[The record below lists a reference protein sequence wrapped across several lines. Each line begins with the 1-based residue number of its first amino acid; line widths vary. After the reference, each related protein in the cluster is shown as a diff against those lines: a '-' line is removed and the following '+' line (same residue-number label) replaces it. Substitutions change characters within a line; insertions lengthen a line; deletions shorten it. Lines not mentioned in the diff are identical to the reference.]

1 MNMRKIQGLLALSLL
16 LATSLL
22 GQVTSLTGTVT
33 DPAGAV
39 VPNADITITNSQTGL
54 KRDTKSDAQGHYNL
68 PDLTPGTYQLS
79 AKASGFAEA
88 LVNDIVLQ
96 VNQPATLQVKLEIG
110 ATATTVAVEAAA
122 TQVNTVDA
130 SIGNV
135 INNAAIT
142 ELPAYARNIVSL
154 LAAQPGVTIFGSP
167 GQGANGGNNLDYRS
181 GSVNGGKSDQT
192 NVTLD
197 GADVNDQNARTAYT
211 TVLRVTLD
219 SVEEFRSSTSNFDA
233 VSGRGS
239 GADVALVTKSGTN
252 DLHGSLYEYRRGTE
266 TAANSFFSNR
276 SSVPI
281 APLLINLFGGTA
293 GGAVKKNKLFY
304 FINYEGRRDRSSAQ
318 VTRTIPTESLKQ
330 GIIVY
335 HDKNDVLQQV
345 GPAQI
350 QQIDPAGIGVNPAAL
365 KALQAFPVGNDTAL
379 GDGINSTGYLFN
391 APVASDQNTYIA
403 KIDYKIDNE
412 GKH

>member
-1 MNMRKIQGLLALSLL
+1 MRRIQGLLALTLLVAASLF
-16 LATSLL
+16 
-22 GQVTSLTGTVT
+22 GQVTSPTGTVT
-33 DPAGAV
+33 DPAGAT
-39 VPNADITITNSQTGL
+39 VPNTAITVVNSETGL
-54 KRDTKSDAQGHYNL
+54 QRTTKSDAQGRYTL
-68 PDLTPGTYQLS
+68 PELTPGTYRLN

-88 LVNDIVLQ
+88 VVNQIELQ
-96 VNQPATLQVKLEIG
+96 VNQPATVQVKLEIG
-110 ATATTVAVEAAA
+110 TTATEIAVEAAA

-130 SIGNV
+130 SLGNV
-135 INNAAIT
+135 INNQAIT
-142 ELPAYARNIVSL
+142 ELPSYARNIVSL
-154 LAAQPGVTIFGSP
+154 LAAQPGVTLFGSP
-167 GQGANGGNNLDYRS
+167 GQGTNGTNNLDYRS

-197 GADVNDQNARTAYT
+197 GADVNDQNARTAFT

-233 VSGRGS
+233 AGGRGS

-276 SSVPI
+276 SGVPI

-318 VTRTIPTESLKQ
+318 VTPSGGER
-330 GIIVY
+330 
-335 HDKNDVLQQV
+335 
-345 GPAQI
+345 
-350 QQIDPAGIGVNPAAL
+350 
-365 KALQAFPVGNDTAL
+365 FPR
-379 GDGINSTGYLFN
+379 
-391 APVASDQNTYIA
+391 
-403 KIDYKIDNE
+403 KI
-412 GKH
+412 